1 MWLMML
7 VRWVLGIVIVVI
19 GVWFGGS
26 LFIIEVLR
34 LVYVVIVSVW
44 GIGVVVMIN

>member
-7 VRWVLGIVIVVI
+7 VWWVLGIVIVVI
-19 GVWFGGS
+19 GVRFGGS

-34 LVYVVIVSVW
+34 LVYAVIVSVW